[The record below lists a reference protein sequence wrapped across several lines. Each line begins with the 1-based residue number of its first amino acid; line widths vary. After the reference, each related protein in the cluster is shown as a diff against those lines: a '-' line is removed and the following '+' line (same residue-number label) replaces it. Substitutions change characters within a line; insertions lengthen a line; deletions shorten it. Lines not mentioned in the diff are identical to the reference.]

1 MTAQK
6 NKGPTSASLRP
17 VLHLLE
23 HPFPVVVFN
32 SVTPART
39 FSLQISFPSNHKPSF
54 VDTPIVQAHIF
65 IIPPTPIL
73 S

>member
-6 NKGPTSASLRP
+6 NKGPAWASLRP

-32 SVTPART
+32 PVTPAQT
-39 FSLQISFPSNHKPSF
+39 FSLQISFPLNHKPSF
-54 VDTPIVQAHIF
+54 VVTPIVQAYIF
-65 IIPPTPIL
+65 IIPPTPSL